1 MEDTAAVESDA
12 APPHP
17 VPEVIVISDD
27 DESEDDGEA
36 QSTNDLETFS
46 WTDVADRLLL
56 LAKNRELRDDHDM
69 VDKLLRDLG
78 IPLSSELQRSLRAT
92 SETLGA
98 LLMLLQGHDRR
109 YRACED
115 LVIVI
120 CEVLSLAQTTPCQ
133 SQSTQEQMIKEES
146 AVVAARSSD
155 GRACAVGVT
164 MSRLNML
171 NANCTR
177 EIEHLH
183 NIMIDCKDEMQ
194 SAAEEFVE
202 VMGKCRAEI
211 ERQCVEAEELEL
223 RVFEDTYN
231 KTSDTQCKYYD
242 SCKARKS
249 LEHRALELEM
259 RRSFYQAALTLV
271 CTAAQLVTAHDE
283 YELQERTTGERIN
296 ALGSNMLENM
306 DSFCYALE
314 AIMVQSLRGQG
325 DLAGP
330 ARGMELVKEHRPE
343 LLHFAKHLEQFWLIH
358 RNWLPPMLLDV
369 VIERFDTLSE
379 SNGHT
384 NCPVANAVSRVCA
397 SLRAGYST

>member
-1 MEDTAAVESDA
+1 
-12 APPHP
+12 
-17 VPEVIVISDD
+17 
-27 DESEDDGEA
+27 
-36 QSTNDLETFS
+36 
-46 WTDVADRLLL
+46 
-56 LAKNRELRDDHDM
+56 
-69 VDKLLRDLG
+69 
-78 IPLSSELQRSLRAT
+78 
-92 SETLGA
+92 
-98 LLMLLQGHDRR
+98 
-109 YRACED
+109 
-115 LVIVI
+115 
-120 CEVLSLAQTTPCQ
+120 
-133 SQSTQEQMIKEES
+133 
-146 AVVAARSSD
+146 
-155 GRACAVGVT
+155 
-164 MSRLNML
+164 
-171 NANCTR
+171 
-177 EIEHLH
+177 
-183 NIMIDCKDEMQ
+183 
-194 SAAEEFVE
+194 
-202 VMGKCRAEI
+202 MGKCRAEI
-211 ERQCVEAEELEL
+211 EKQCVEAKELEL

-249 LEHRALELEM
+249 LEHRALELEF
-259 RRSFYQAALTLV
+259 RRSFYQTALTLV

-330 ARGMELVKEHRPE
+330 AREMELVKEHRPE

>member
-146 AVVAARSSD
+146 AVVAGNCYGIDQLYQLMDKWRSLMVELARSSD
-155 GRACAVGVT
+155 GRACA
-164 MSRLNML
+164 
-171 NANCTR
+171 
-177 EIEHLH
+177 
-183 NIMIDCKDEMQ
+183 